1 MPGRGGFRLAQ
12 GGEGLFPPCREGVF
26 APKQQLPLP
35 YLWTGSMGGFEW
47 RVWILPLVSS
57 DQLTV
62 IKHPLGARDRLR
74 WTPGIATNQLC
85 DLEKGIQLC

>member
-1 MPGRGGFRLAQ
+1 
-12 GGEGLFPPCREGVF
+12 
-26 APKQQLPLP
+26 
-35 YLWTGSMGGFEW
+35 MGGFEC
-47 RVWILPLVSS
+47 RVWILPLVCS

-62 IKHPLGARDRLR
+62 IEHPLGARDRLR